1 MARPVTPK
9 HYVPEHL
16 SKKDR
21 KQQKREIAKSRAL
34 YKRGKYHTRR
44 KVKSFKS
51 KKSSHVTRAKEM
63 YKIDTIA
70 PSLRL
75 ARKTGCSLKTLKT
88 IMKKGQGAYYSSGSR
103 PNQTSH
109 SWGVARLASAITGG
123 PSSRIDRGTLKRG
136 CKKTSKALRLA
147 KTTNNRSQKP

>member
-1 MARPVTPK
+1 MANPVTPK
-9 HYVPEHL
+9 HYVPQHL
-16 SKKDR
+16 SKKDK
-21 KQQKREIAKSRAL
+21 KQQRSEIAKSRAL

-51 KKSSHVTRAKEM
+51 KKSSHVTRAKKM
-63 YKIDTIA
+63 YNIDTIA
-70 PSLRL
+70 PSRAL
-75 ARKTGCSLKTLKT
+75 ARKTGCSLKSLKT

-103 PNQTSH
+103 PNQTAH

-136 CKKTSKALRLA
+136 CKRTSRALRMA
-147 KTTNNRSQKP
+147 RRQ